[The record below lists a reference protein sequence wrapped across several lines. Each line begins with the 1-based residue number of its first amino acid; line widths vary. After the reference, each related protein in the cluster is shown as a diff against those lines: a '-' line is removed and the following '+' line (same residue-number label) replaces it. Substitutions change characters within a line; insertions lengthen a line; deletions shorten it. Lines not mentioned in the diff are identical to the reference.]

1 MLSKR
6 EIITWLIA
14 AIVGIFLAYACRL
27 EAGEWND
34 KPVMCADEK
43 ETQEVLNQKKEQILF
58 IGKGFSKVRTETGLA
73 KKPATLPFRFYAN
86 LETGTF
92 TVVEHHPE
100 YNSFCVI
107 AYGINFQDYREML

>member
-1 MLSKR
+1 MFSRR
-6 EIITWLIA
+6 EVIVFILA
-14 AIVGIFLAYACRL
+14 ALVGLVLAYSCRL
-27 EAGEWND
+27 EAGEWNE

-43 ETQEVLNQKKEQILF
+43 ETNELLNQKKEKILF

-92 TVVEHHPE
+92 TILEFHPE
-100 YNSFCVI
+100 YNTYCVI
-107 AYGINFQDYREML
+107 SYGVDLQDFAMGI